1 MELLYDE
8 VVGSLVGNVLAEQ
21 SINHKIILKDYNDED
36 NTHRLYLNAAIIVS
50 DLSQQ
55 PIFIN
60 TTFFKFLKLKW
71 RRKILRKQLRRIK
84 DTDLELLDSEVTS
97 IDKILDYVCSNY
109 EINRDKMGK
118 INEEFYGGK

>member
-1 MELLYDE
+1 MELLCDE

-36 NTHRLYLNAAIIVS
+36 STHRLYLNAAIIVS

-71 RRKILRKQLRRIK
+71 RRK
-84 DTDLELLDSEVTS
+84 
-97 IDKILDYVCSNY
+97 KIHANST
-109 EINRDKMGK
+109 E
-118 INEEFYGGK
+118 